1 VHVRGPAAL
10 ASALVFRED
19 WHWATGEV
27 LPTTLPKDIPM
38 PGEQSV
44 LTMPTGPADL
54 LEECAIAFT
63 DVIGQARKR
72 VWIVSPY
79 FVPDLDV
86 RTALYAAALRGVD
99 VRIMLPHKP
108 DHKLVWLASNA
119 HANAMIQ
126 HGISVY
132 RYSAG
137 FLHQKVILMDD
148 RIAGVGTVNFDNRS
162 FNINFEVTL
171 WFASGQMIADVDA
184 MLQTDFDLCRKMT
197 VEEVAEEKFLHRFI
211 GQAAKL
217 LSPIL

>member
-1 VHVRGPAAL
+1 
-10 ASALVFRED
+10 
-19 WHWATGEV
+19 
-27 LPTTLPKDIPM
+27 M
-38 PGEQSV
+38 PGEQAV
-44 LTMPTGPADL
+44 LTMPTGPADR

-63 DVIGQARKR
+63 DVIAQARKR
-72 VWIVSPY
+72 LWIVSPY
-79 FVPDLDV
+79 FVPDLDT
-86 RTALYAAALRGVD
+86 RTALYGAALRGVD
-99 VRIMLPHKP
+99 VRILLPHKP
-108 DHKLVWLASNA
+108 DHIMVWLASNA
-119 HANAMIQ
+119 HANTMIE

-171 WFASGQMIADVDA
+171 WFTHQQMIGDVTG
-184 MLQTDFDLCRKMT
+184 MLETDFGLSRKMT
-197 VEEVAEEKFLHRFI
+197 VEEVAKEPFVKRFI